1 MTEAVTLMTAD
12 QAEALKKRLS
22 PVYVE
27 AAIATGKYR
36 IVEQEPE
43 QGMMKNG
50 N

>member
-12 QAEALKKRLS
+12 QAEALRKRLS
-22 PVYVE
+22 PDYVE

-36 IVEQEPE
+36 IVEQPE
-43 QGMMKNG
+43 EGMMKNG